1 MQIISELYEPDYALL
16 PIGGHFT
23 MGPKEAAY
31 ALAKFLHSVKYVIPM
46 HFGTFPLLK
55 GTPEKLKE
63 HYEGFLTK
71 YERGELKILDPF
83 EFMTSAVEIS

>member
-1 MQIISELYEPDYALL
+1 MQIISELHEPDYALL

-23 MGPKEAAY
+23 MGPREAAY
-31 ALAKFLHSVKYVIPM
+31 ALAKFLVSVKFVIPM

-63 HYEGFLTK
+63 HYEIFSAK
-71 YERGELKILDPF
+71 YERDELKILDPF
-83 EFMTSAVEIS
+83 EFMENAVEI